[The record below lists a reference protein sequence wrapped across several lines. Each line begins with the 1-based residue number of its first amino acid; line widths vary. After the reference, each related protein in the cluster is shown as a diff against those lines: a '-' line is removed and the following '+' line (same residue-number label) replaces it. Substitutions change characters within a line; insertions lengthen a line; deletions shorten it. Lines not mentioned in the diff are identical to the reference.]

1 MTARETFHEI
11 RNYLAGQFVGA
22 TRDEAILS
30 EVVKCLF
37 VAHTDGPA
45 GGQASCQASGASTLD
60 IARYY
65 RALFRRV
72 RGAHPDLFDPGDEIL
87 LGPEALAWT
96 MGRLAPLCVEDSGT
110 DIIGDAY
117 EVFMGAAL
125 RGQEGQFFTP
135 RNAIAFLVEAVA
147 PKPTDLIV
155 DPACGSGG
163 FLAAALLHL
172 GRHRL
177 ERPAIRA
184 FGIDKDASLVRLA
197 RIHLALLGSDH
208 HRVFNCDSIAA
219 HNGGRLPGPGLP
231 AEGEYDLVLTN
242 PPFGSRIVSALPE
255 IAAKYELARKWR
267 FDRVFKRWYA
277 TRDLATRVPPQV
289 LFLEKC
295 VRLLRP
301 GGRCGMVV
309 PESLLSSSQYRH
321 VTDYL
326 LRHTFVRLVA
336 GMPESLFKTSGKG
349 GTHTKT
355 CLLVFE
361 KRADPEVRTPSRIF
375 LAEAKWCGNDS
386 RGRPIDK
393 DDTGDILE
401 VYRQGPL
408 PDSEAPAIGV
418 WIDDSQIEDHSLSPR
433 RYDPRIGEHLRGLRS
448 SHEVLRFG
456 DLIERGWLA
465 LATGHEVG
473 KLAYGTGD
481 IPFVRTSDLSNW
493 EIKADPK
500 HGVGE
505 AIYNAL
511 SAKQDVA
518 EADLLMV
525 KDGTYLIGT
534 CAMVTKY
541 DLRMVYQS
549 HIYKIRVTHPDRDY
563 LNPHLLLAV
572 LSSEIVQSQIRSR
585 RVTHDI
591 IDSLGARIMD
601 LELPLPSRPER
612 RQEITALVEKVIQDR
627 VEARELA
634 RMARRL
640 VAESV

>member
-1 MTARETFHEI
+1 MTVRETFHEI

-22 TRDEAILS
+22 TRDEAILA

-37 VAHTDGPA
+37 SAHLDGSA
-45 GGQASCQASGASTLD
+45 TRIDSAASAVD

-65 RALFRRV
+65 RTLFNLV
-72 RGAHPDLFDPGDEIL
+72 RSKHPDLFDAADEIL

-96 MGRLAPLCVEDSGT
+96 MRRLAPLCVEASDS

-135 RNAIAFLVEAVA
+135 RNAISFLVEAVD
-147 PKPTDLIV
+147 PSPMDLIV

-163 FLAAALLHL
+163 FLAAVLLHL
-172 GRHRL
+172 SGHRS
-177 ERPAIRA
+177 ERPGIRA

-197 RIHLALLGSDH
+197 RIHLALLGADH
-208 HRVFNCDSIAA
+208 RRVFNCDSIAA
-219 HNGGRLPGPGLP
+219 HNGGKVPSQGLP
-231 AEGEYDLVLTN
+231 VEGEYDVVLTN
-242 PPFGSRIVSALPE
+242 PPFGARIVSALPE

-267 FDRVFKRWYA
+267 FDRVFGRWYA

-309 PESLLSSSQYRH
+309 PESLLSSNQYRH

-326 LRHTFVRLVA
+326 RRHTAVKLVA
-336 GMPESLFKTSGKG
+336 GMPEALFKTSGKG

-361 KRADPEVRTPSRIF
+361 KPTRPEARAPSRIF

-393 DDTGDILE
+393 DDTHDILDA
-401 VYRQGPL
+401 YRQGCP
-408 PDSEAPAIGV
+408 PNGESPALGV
-418 WIDDSQIEDHSLSPR
+418 WIEDSQVQDDSLSPR
-433 RYDPRIGEHLRGLRS
+433 RYDPRIGEHLRGMAS
-448 SHEVLRFG
+448 SHEILRFG
-456 DLIERGWLA
+456 DLVERGWLK

-493 EIKADPK
+493 EIKSDPK

-505 AIYNAL
+505 DIYAAL

-518 EADLLMV
+518 ADDLLMV

-534 CAMVTKY
+534 CAMITKY
-541 DLRMVYQS
+541 DLRIVYQS
-549 HIYKIRVTHPDRDY
+549 HIYKIRVDHPDRDY
-563 LNPHLLLAV
+563 LNPYLLLAV

-591 IDSLGARIMD
+591 IDSLGSRIMD
-601 LELPLPSRPER
+601 LELPVPALPQR
-612 RQEITALVEKVIQDR
+612 RQEITSLVDKVIQDR
-627 VEARELA
+627 IEARELA

-640 VAESV
+640 VAEA